1 MRKFDRFVICIA
13 TMILS
18 IICLSGCRIGIDRTE
33 PLDNTSQTDL
43 PIEYSEKYTDF
54 IGFERVGFIKEKD
67 AIGASHNNPLEQS
80 DVWCYY
86 LREKLTNVMYI
97 WRTSGKDSSAG
108 GFSYWSSGITIMFN
122 PSTGAPLLY
131 DDWMQLLQQTQG
143 QCGNCEKFFEDET
156 PLYCPDCGEPIKTI
170 KEINNG

>member
-18 IICLSGCRIGIDRTE
+18 IICLSGCRIRVDETE
-33 PLDNTSQTDL
+33 SSDNTSQTDL

-54 IGFERVGFIKEKD
+54 IGFENVGFIKEKGV
-67 AIGASHNNPLEQS
+67 IGASDNNPLEQS

-97 WRTSGKDSSAG
+97 WRTSGKDSLADG
-108 GFSYWSSGITIMFN
+108 YSYWSSGMTVMLN
-122 PSTGAPLLY
+122 PSTGDPLLY
-131 DDWMQLLQQTQG
+131 DDWMYLLKQTQ
-143 QCGNCEKFFEDET
+143 E
-156 PLYCPDCGEPIKTI
+156 
-170 KEINNG
+170 